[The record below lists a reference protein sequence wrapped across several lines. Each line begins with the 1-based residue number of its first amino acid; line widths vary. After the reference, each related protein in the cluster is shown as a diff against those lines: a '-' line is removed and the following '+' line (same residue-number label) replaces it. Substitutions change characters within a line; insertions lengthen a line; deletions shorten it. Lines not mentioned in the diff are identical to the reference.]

1 MGKTI
6 AEEFVNTSSVRGRM
20 ASEIIEIAIKGK
32 WIKVP
37 ALSVD
42 GKYLVVKGNWL
53 KLAYVSNEQWL
64 ESEVENPNHCM
75 KMLKGQRPD
84 GIRADLF
91 TFSQKLPATS
101 PKYDYPLE
109 WDSVAAVHVTSFK
122 DWWERLP
129 QETRKNVR
137 RSQKRGVVVQAK
149 KLDDAL
155 IQDLYILNNES
166 AVRQGKVFTHFGK
179 TLEQVARDQVD
190 YLDRSD
196 YICAYFENELVGV
209 LKLVYRGDVAS
220 ILTFVPK
227 TSHSDKRP
235 ANALIAKAVELCDK
249 KKITYLTY
257 GMYNY
262 GNKRNT
268 PLREFKIRNGFSEVL
283 VPRYYIPLT
292 AKGTIALK
300 LKLHRGFI
308 GLLPHSV
315 ITVLVNA
322 RAKLYTFA
330 APGRC
335 SSTSERPN
343 RIRQMECSTPPA
355 GSNQRESIPDR

>member
-1 MGKTI
+1 
-6 AEEFVNTSSVRGRM
+6 M
-20 ASEIIEIAIKGK
+20 ANEVIEIAIKGK
-32 WIKVP
+32 WFEVP
-37 ALSVD
+37 AVSVD
-42 GKYLVVKGNWL
+42 GKHLVVKGNWL
-53 KLAYVSNEQWL
+53 KLAYVNSEQWL
-64 ESEVENPNHCM
+64 ESEVEDPSRCVRI
-75 KMLKGQRPD
+75 LKGQGPD

-91 TFSQKLPATS
+91 TFSQKLPATN
-101 PKYDYPLE
+101 PKYDYSLE

-137 RSQKRGVVVQAK
+137 RSQKRGVVVEAK

-155 IQDLYILNNES
+155 IQDLHILNNES

-196 YICAYFENELVGV
+196 YICAYCENELVGV

-235 ANALIAKAVELCDK
+235 ANALIAKAVELCDA
-249 KKITYLTY
+249 KKIAYLTY
-257 GMYNY
+257 GMFNY
-262 GNKRNT
+262 GNKHNT
-268 PLREFKIRNGFSEVL
+268 PLREFKVRNGFSEVL
-283 VPRYYIPLT
+283 VPRYYVPLT
-292 AKGTIALK
+292 VKGTVALK

-315 ITVLVNA
+315 ITFLVNM
-322 RAKLYTFA
+322 RSKVYTFA
-330 APGRC
+330 PSSRC
-335 SSTSERPN
+335 SSTPERPN

-355 GSNQRESIPDR
+355 GSNQRESVPHR

>member
-1 MGKTI
+1 
-6 AEEFVNTSSVRGRM
+6 M
-20 ASEIIEIAIKGK
+20 ANEVIEIAIKGK
-32 WIKVP
+32 WFEVP

-42 GKYLVVKGNWL
+42 GKHLVVKGTWL
-53 KLAYVSNEQWL
+53 KLAYVNNEQWL
-64 ESEVENPNHCM
+64 ESEVEDPNRCV

-91 TFSQKLPATS
+91 TFSQKLPATN
-101 PKYDYPLE
+101 PKYDYSLE
-109 WDSVAAVHVTSFK
+109 WDSVAAVRVTSFK

-137 RSQKRGVVVQAK
+137 RSQKRGVVVEAK

-155 IQDLYILNNES
+155 IRDLYILNNES

-209 LKLVYRGDVAS
+209 LKLVYRGEVAS

-235 ANALIAKAVELCDK
+235 ANALIAKAVELCDAK
-249 KKITYLTY
+249 KLTYLTY
-257 GMYNY
+257 GMFNY

-268 PLREFKIRNGFSEVL
+268 PLREFKIRNGFGEVL
-283 VPRYYIPLT
+283 VPRYYVPLT
-292 AKGTIALK
+292 AKGTVALK

-315 ITVLVNA
+315 ITFLVNV
-322 RAKLYTFA
+322 RAKVYTFPA
-330 APGRC
+330 LGRC
-335 SSTSERPN
+335 SSTPERPN

-355 GSNQRESIPDR
+355 GSNQKESIPHR